1 MTAQPLNYCR
11 SMVKQFTTTMKIP
24 SFPLENKRM
33 LSHAIDL
40 AASSKKF
47 IMPSGG
53 RLFDDKEYKALD
65 ENEVLRLP
73 YPMIAME
80 YEQTIENDYDETMG
94 RVAKSSK
101 RIVFAR
107 ERDGHIYIFVCCW
120 VDSQG
125 MWAPLP
131 SEVALPVTGYL
142 DRSNKSQDGRVLIR
156 AQLQHQIMPLEDF
169 SDEIGSLLC
178 LLNSLQCSNV
188 KIEHHAP
195 RVTRKKIKTAHAFDS
210 YHFLMI
216 DAPKQSSGSGHA
228 GGHRS
233 PREHLRR
240 GHIRR
245 LEDRKIWV
253 NASVVGAGAAGRV
266 SKDYIVR
273 QPASPAQCTATPP
286 PIE

>member
-1 MTAQPLNYCR
+1 MTIHPLNYCR
-11 SMVKQFTTTMKIP
+11 SMVKQFTSSIAIP

-33 LSHAIDL
+33 LSHAVDL
-40 AASSKKF
+40 AQSSKKF

-65 ENEVLRLP
+65 ETEALRLP

-80 YEQTIENDYDETMG
+80 YEQTIENDYDEAIG
-94 RVAKSSK
+94 RTSKSSK

-107 ERDGHIYIFVCCW
+107 ERDDHIYIFVCCW
-120 VDSQG
+120 LDSMG
-125 MWAPLP
+125 MWGPLP
-131 SEVALPVTGYL
+131 SEAAIPVKGYL
-142 DRSNKSQDGRVLIR
+142 DRSKKGLDGRVPICV
-156 AQLQHQIMPLEDF
+156 QLQNQIVPLSDF
-169 SDEIGSLLC
+169 GDEIGSLLC

-188 KIEHHAP
+188 KIENHTPKAKG
-195 RVTRKKIKTAHAFDS
+195 KKIKTAHAFDS
-210 YHFLMI
+210 YHFLTI
-216 DAPKQSSGSGHA
+216 DPPKQSSFTGSS

-253 NASVVGAGAAGRV
+253 NASVVGAGSAGKI
-266 SKDYIVR
+266 SKDYIVG
-273 QPASPAQCTATPP
+273 ASIPVA
-286 PIE
+286 IEQSL